1 MSSEMAYTFANL
13 LPYVA
18 LMWACSF
25 LYFSNMIYNMVTSDE
40 DNGISNSNPGKAAEK
55 EA

>member
-1 MSSEMAYTFANL
+1 MAYTFANL